1 MSSTTQNCDE
11 ILATWNLLLYDI
23 FKRATHR
30 VIRVAGACLV
40 CVVLRAFPPL
50 GNRLRL
56 IVIITGLVFKS
67 DII

>member
-1 MSSTTQNCDE
+1 MSSTTQNSDE
-11 ILATWNLLLYDI
+11 ILATWNLLLHDL
-23 FKRATHR
+23 FKRATHSL
-30 VIRVAGACLV
+30 IRVGGACRI